1 MTGTK
6 EAVAVASVTTETL
19 SFYQTTLG
27 KKVVMAVT
35 GIILFGFVISHLI
48 GNLQIFAGREQ
59 LNHYAVF
66 LRTMPA
72 VLWGARITL
81 LVAVILH
88 IVASVQLA
96 VLRNEARPIG
106 YVKKKNVGSSYASR
120 TMMWSGPIVAAFIV
134 YHLLHFTFGVVH
146 PGFKELQP
154 YDNVVRGFQV
164 PAVAIAYIVAML
176 LLGMHLYHGLWSMF
190 QTLGAAHPRYTPMLK
205 RFAAVATAFI
215 VIGNISIPIA
225 VMTGFVS

>member
-1 MTGTK
+1 MSAL
-6 EAVAVASVTTETL
+6 AVVGDPTRTVR
-19 SFYQTTLG
+19 FYQTTLG

-35 GIILFGFVISHLI
+35 GIILFGFVVSHLI

-66 LRTMPA
+66 LRSMPG
-72 VLWGARITL
+72 VLWSARITL
-81 LVAVILH
+81 LVSVILH

-96 VLRNEARPIG
+96 ALRNEARPVG
-106 YVKKKNVGSSYASR
+106 YVKKRNVASSYASR
-120 TMMWSGPIVAAFIV
+120 TMMWSGPIIAAFIV

-190 QTLGAAHPRYTPMLK
+190 QTLGAAHPRYTPALK
-205 RFAAVATAFI
+205 RFAAAATAFI
-215 VIGNISIPIA
+215 VVGNISIPLA
-225 VMTGFVS
+225 VMMGFVS